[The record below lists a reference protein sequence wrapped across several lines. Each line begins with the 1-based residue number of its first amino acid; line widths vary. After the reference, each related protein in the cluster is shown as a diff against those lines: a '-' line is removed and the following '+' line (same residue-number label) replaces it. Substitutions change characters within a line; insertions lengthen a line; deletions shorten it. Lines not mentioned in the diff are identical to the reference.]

1 MFKKV
6 LIANRGEIALRV
18 IRACREMGIATVAVH
33 STADANALHVRFAD
47 EAVCIGPPSS
57 KESYLNVPA
66 LLSAAE
72 ITRADAIHP
81 GYGFL
86 SENAEFAEVCQKCQ
100 ISFIGPRPEVIRLM
114 GNKVRAREAAKA
126 AGLPLLPGSPGV
138 LKSAEEAVTVAE
150 SIGYPVI
157 LKAAAGGG
165 GRGMKIVR
173 ESRALPQAFATASA
187 EAVNAFSNGDM
198 YLERYVERPR
208 HIEIQIVGD
217 LHGNIVHLGERECSV
232 QRRHQKLIEES
243 PSPGVSPRL
252 REEMGRVSVEAMKL
266 AGLPLLP
273 GSEGVLKS
281 DKEAEEL
288 AEVVGFP
295 VILKAAAGGGGR
307 GMKIVRE
314 KGAVRQ
320 AYNTAS
326 AEAVAAFGN
335 GDMYLERYVE
345 KPRHIELQVV
355 ADEFGEV
362 IILGEREC
370 SVQRRHQKLV
380 EEAPSPG
387 VSEELRARMIK
398 TATEAMK
405 KIRYNNVGT
414 IEFLMDEHGEF
425 YFMEMNTRI
434 QVEHPVTEL
443 VTGID
448 LVQEMIRL
456 AAGEPL
462 GRTQKQVKLT
472 GHAIECR
479 INAEDPVTFAPSPG
493 TITAYNVPG
502 GPGVRV
508 DSFVYEQYRVLPFYD
523 SLVGKLIVS
532 ADTRE
537 QAIRRMR
544 RALFECIIE
553 GIKTNIPFQRLV
565 MNNVDF
571 VAGKYDTRLVEQI
584 LSSSHGPKVRAAIEA
599 TP

>member
-100 ISFIGPRPEVIRLM
+100 ISFIGPRAETIRLM

-138 LKSAEEAVTVAE
+138 LKSAEEAVAIAE
-150 SIGYPVI
+150 MIGYPVI

-198 YLERYVERPR
+198 YLERYVEKPR

-243 PSPGVSPRL
+243 PSPGVSPSL
-252 REEMGRVSVEAMKL
+252 RAEMGRISVEAMKAIGYTNL
-266 AGLPLLP
+266 
-273 GSEGVLKS
+273 
-281 DKEAEEL
+281 
-288 AEVVGFP
+288 
-295 VILKAAAGGGGR
+295 
-307 GMKIVRE
+307 
-314 KGAVRQ
+314 
-320 AYNTAS
+320 
-326 AEAVAAFGN
+326 
-335 GDMYLERYVE
+335 
-345 KPRHIELQVV
+345 
-355 ADEFGEV
+355 
-362 IILGEREC
+362 
-370 SVQRRHQKLV
+370 
-380 EEAPSPG
+380 
-387 VSEELRARMIK
+387 
-398 TATEAMK
+398 
-405 KIRYNNVGT
+405 GT
-414 IEFLMDEHGEF
+414 IEYLMDENGHF
-425 YFMEMNTRI
+425 YFMEMNTRV
-434 QVEHPVTEL
+434 QVEHPVTEQ
-443 VTGID
+443 VTGVD
-448 LVQEMIRL
+448 LVRTQIQL
-456 AAGEPL
+456 AAGEKLPF
-462 GRTQKQVKLT
+462 TQADVKMS
-472 GHAIECR
+472 GHSIECR
-479 INAEDPVTFAPSPG
+479 VNAEDPVTFAPWPG
-493 TITAYNVPG
+493 KITAYSAPG
-502 GPGVRV
+502 GLGVRV
-508 DSFVYEQYRVLPFYD
+508 DSGAYENYTVQPHYD
-523 SLVGKLIVS
+523 SLVAKLIVT
-532 ADTRE
+532 AENR
-537 QAIRRMR
+537 QVAIARML
-544 RALFECIIE
+544 RALSEYVVQ
-553 GIKTNIPFQRLV
+553 GIRTNIPFHRAALQEES
-565 MNNVDF
+565 F
-571 VAGKYDTRLVEQI
+571 VRGEYDTRFVERMHASETGTQR
-584 LSSSHGPKVRAAIEA
+584 LRKAIEE